1 MQYYLGWV
9 VKPDQTKLGSTKP
22 NISHTQPSRSGHSH
36 ETHFFSF
43 FSSLSQITTTF
54 FFLSSHH
61 FIFFFFSLPL
71 FLFSIAIFI
80 WPSPTPPSIVR
91 RDVPLPTLVSLFHD
105 FFLSHLIISL
115 FFSPSKIPR
124 AWHGGKM
131 GSSGELNTKATCTAI
146 AMATFIL
153 FSRHAWVYSL
163 ISTQ

>member
-1 MQYYLGWV
+1 M
-9 VKPDQTKLGSTKP
+9 KPIFSLF
-22 NISHTQPSRSGHSH
+22 SHPSHKSQP
-36 ETHFFSF
+36 
-43 FSSLSQITTTF
+43 LF

-131 GSSGELNTKATCTAI
+131 GSSGELNTKATCRVI